1 MISQPLSKHTC
12 NRRDVSHGLLILA
25 LIPIL
30 MSSGAFFA
38 ASTTG
43 SSLSTAAARSNT
55 QSATISEATPS
66 LHDCV
71 LANLS
76 IGTPSLS
83 LAYDGSNGNVYVADG
98 NAVSEINASS
108 PTVLSVVYSG
118 GGPQVLTEDSAN
130 NFVYAANVLS
140 DSISVID
147 GENNSVVRVLPL
159 PNLQPVALDFVPQT
173 STLYISG
180 SVPPQN
186 VVGRVIAISPTTGKI
201 TGQATV
207 GNTPAGLAFDPS
219 NGYLYVSNAGSGNI
233 TVVNATTM
241 HPIDSIIVQGEPVG
255 EALDSQ
261 RGTLYVSDI
270 SSGNISVINVTSSSV
285 VATIRYASGFTGN
298 SGELALDSV
307 SGQLFVASDRLQV
320 VDVST
325 NTLGGNLSLGTGLNA
340 LAIDVKDSILFAG
353 TESGG
358 RLYEISTSGVCPTQK
373 TPSQPPLWE
382 QVPFL
387 LTVIIFVSL
396 LLLLSLWYRHRNR
409 RADGN
414 PSVTNAAGKQ
424 RNP

>member
-1 MISQPLSKHTC
+1 MLWHTC
-12 NRRDVSHGLLILA
+12 DRRDSSHGLLILA

-30 MSSGAFFA
+30 MIAGASFTT
-38 ASTTG
+38 STTG
-43 SSLSTAAARSNT
+43 SSTSTAGDHSNT
-55 QSATISEATPS
+55 HSTVTSEATLS
-66 LHDCV
+66 LHDCL

-76 IGTPSLS
+76 IGTPSIS
-83 LAYDGSNGNVYVADG
+83 LAYDGSNGDVYVADG
-98 NAVSEINASS
+98 HAVSEINASS
-108 PTVLSVVYSG
+108 PTVLSVVYAG
-118 GGPQVLTEDSAN
+118 GSPQVLTEDFAN

-147 GENNSVVRVLPL
+147 GVNNSVVRVLPL
-159 PNLQPVALDFVPQT
+159 PNLQPAALVIAPLT
-173 STLYISG
+173 STLYVSG
-180 SVPPQN
+180 FVPPQN
-186 VVGRVIAISPTTGKI
+186 VVGRVIAINPTTGKI

-207 GNTPAGLAFDPS
+207 GNTPVGLAFDPS
-219 NGYLYVSNAGSGNI
+219 NGYLYVSNAGSGNV

-241 HPIDSIIVQGEPVG
+241 HAVDSIIVKGEPVG

-270 SSGNISVINVTSSSV
+270 SSGTISVINVSSSSIV
-285 VATIRYASGFTGN
+285 DTIRYASGFTGN